1 MKEGVV
7 FMSPRYRKSI
17 NTVKLYSAGMD
28 CFIER
33 LRKVRALNGDPA
45 LCGMD
50 GDALKKFSFHR
61 IELSTKL

>member
-1 MKEGVV
+1 
-7 FMSPRYRKSI
+7 MSPRYRRSI
-17 NTVKLYSAGMD
+17 RKAGLYNAGID

-33 LRKVRALNGDPA
+33 MRKVRALNGDPA

-61 IELSTKL
+61 VELLTKLL